1 MQRKT
6 IKRFLFW
13 IRLKRV
19 FDLLPNVLKKK
30 FSYVSIIIVVNT
42 VLDLFGIA
50 LFIPLLMILLDDNY
64 IEKYKVLSNIHSA
77 IPSVTVNQF
86 TIILLSILLGV
97 VILKNIVST
106 LISKL
111 QTRLLFDVQTEIS
124 ALTLQSFLES
134 NLLNLKKQNSNKII
148 WDVTVLPMYFT
159 RFLVMPLITFVNEIL
174 IVIIIGTT
182 LLMINPKLVIILI
195 TIPIAYVFYSIT
207 NKKLHQYQKRLA
219 QISPILNSLT
229 QQAVFG
235 YIDILLT
242 QTKDS
247 YLARYKKYQEEYKI
261 LNTNVFTYIF
271 IPAKIIE
278 TTAILVVILLI
289 VIGIVFNDD
298 KESVIS
304 FLGLFAIA
312 AYRLIPSFNRITVAL
327 ISFRSYQ
334 YTLNRLEKLLKNIDF
349 DRKKKQ
355 ANVADF
361 TFDKAI
367 NLKNIYFEYKAN
379 IPIISGVS
387 FQVKKGE
394 HVGIIGKSGSGKSTL
409 MNIILG
415 VITNY
420 QGDILVDDEKIT
432 TSNIHHWFK
441 KIGYV
446 QQNIFLMDGTIIENI
461 AFGKTGDE
469 IDLKKVNKAIKEANL
484 TAFINELP
492 NGIETKVGELGNLI
506 SGGQKQRIGIAR
518 AIYADSEILLLD
530 EATSS
535 LDSATESQII
545 ETLNELSKTNKKMT
559 IITIAHR
566 LSTLKYCT
574 KIIDLENGG
583 VETSYEKLM
592 HN

>member
-1 MQRKT
+1 MKRKT
-6 IKRFLFW
+6 VKRFLFW

-19 FDLLPNVLKKK
+19 FNLLPNTLKTK
-30 FSYVSIIIVVNT
+30 FSYVSVIIVLNT
-42 VLDLFGIA
+42 ILDLFGIA
-50 LFIPLLMILLDDNY
+50 LFIPLLMILLDENY
-64 IEKYKVLSNIHSA
+64 IEKYELLSNIYNST
-77 IPSVTVNQF
+77 SLTVNKF
-86 TIILLSILLGV
+86 TIILLGILLSIV
-97 VILKNIVST
+97 VLKNIVST

-134 NLLNLKKQNSNKII
+134 NLLDLKKQNSNKVI
-148 WDVTVLPMYFT
+148 WDVSVLPLYFT

-174 IVIIIGTT
+174 IVCIIGAS
-182 LLMINPKLVIILI
+182 LLLINPKLIIILI
-195 TIPIAYVFYSIT
+195 AIPIAYTFYSLT
-207 NKKLHQYQKRLA
+207 NKRLNKYQKRLA

-242 QTKDS
+242 QTKDN
-247 YLARYKKYQEEYKI
+247 YLKLYKKYQEEYKQ
-261 LNTNVFTYIF
+261 LSTSVFTYIF

-278 TTAILVVILLI
+278 TTAIFVVILLI
-289 VIGIVFNDD
+289 IIGIVFNDD

-327 ISFRSYQ
+327 INFKSYQ
-334 YTLNRLEKLLKNIDF
+334 YTLNKLERLLKTLDFELSQKQSIVPDLELNDAISLKNIS
-349 DRKKKQ
+349 
-355 ANVADF
+355 
-361 TFDKAI
+361 
-367 NLKNIYFEYKAN
+367 FEYKQN
-379 IPIISGVS
+379 TPVISDIS
-387 FQVKKGE
+387 FQINKGE
-394 HVGIIGKSGSGKSTL
+394 HLGIIGKSGSGKSTL

-420 QGDILVDDEKIT
+420 QGDILVDKVKVT
-432 TSNIHHWFK
+432 NKNIHHWFK

-446 QQNIFLMDGTIIENI
+446 QQNIFLMDGTIVENI
-461 AFGKTGDE
+461 AFGQLSNE
-469 IDLKKVNKAIKEANL
+469 IDLEKVKRAIKDANL
-484 TAFINELP
+484 TDFIDNLP
-492 NGIETKVGELGNLI
+492 NGLDTKVGELGNLI

-535 LDSATESQII
+535 LDSYTESQII
-545 ETLNELSKTNKKMT
+545 ETLNSLSEANEKLT

-566 LSTLKYCT
+566 LSTLKYCD
-574 KIIDLENGG
+574 KIIDLEKGG
-583 VETSYEKLM
+583 VETNYQTLIKT
-592 HN
+592 